1 PQVRFHHDDPAAAAS
16 HQDRG
21 EHGCGGCGA
30 LAVPRRNHAEELRMI
45 GRGLSRG
52 YEQVRAEPLIGLLD
66 LRPQLEVDR
75 ARRRLV
81 LASTAAPEGPGAP
94 ASSAVAAA
102 IAIPVAAGAVRSAT
116 ASTVGVGFATL
127 RLELLQCVVYAAHL
141 GLPRVIRA
149 RSSARG
155 PGPE

>member
-1 PQVRFHHDDPAAAAS
+1 
-16 HQDRG
+16 
-21 EHGCGGCGA
+21 
-30 LAVPRRNHAEELRMI
+30 MI

-66 LRPQLEVDR
+66 LRSQVKVDR

-81 LASTAAPEGPGAP
+81 LASTAAPEGPRAP

-102 IAIPVAAGAVRSAT
+102 IAVPVAVAAGAVRSAT
-116 ASTVGVGFATL
+116 ASTVAVGFATL
-127 RLELLQCVVYAAHL
+127 RFELLQCVVYAAHL

-149 RSSARG
+149 
-155 PGPE
+155 